1 MGIGAGIFLI
11 VIGAIITFALNVE
24 TSFMDLSVV
33 GWVLMVAGVV
43 GILLQL
49 WFWSSRKRS
58 TTVVQQPQS
67 SVQSGQTRTT
77 VEPAPHPDD
86 RVDGRY

>member
-11 VIGAIITFALNVE
+11 AMGAIITFALNIE

-33 GWVLMVAGVV
+33 GWVLMIAGVI

-49 WFWSSRKRS
+49 WFWNSRKR
-58 TTVVQQPQS
+58 TTVVRR
-67 SVQSGQTRTT
+67 QTPPVAPDQVRTT
-77 VEPAPHPDD
+77 VEPAPYT
-86 RVDGRY
+86 DGRTDVRY